1 MIALLKINKD
11 LIHTIQNILQVF
23 PEGVIIR
30 SLDERSKESIM
41 KFANNIASKTLE
53 KEQQADQENNKIS
66 IQMLNSEQI
75 ANQED
80 YSFTCINDFLNY
92 QEEQIGLENLEF
104 VEQLIKIKDKIDHLQ
119 DNFIRNDSDNES
131 DNETIFN
138 VKSIKVNWNNNNE
151 SFMHVFINTTQVK

>member
-30 SLDERSKESIM
+30 SLDERSKELIM
-41 KFANNIASKTLE
+41 KFANNIASKILE
-53 KEQQADQENNKIS
+53 KEQQADQENNKLS
-66 IQMLNSEQI
+66 IQMLSSEHI
-75 ANQED
+75 ANQGD

-92 QEEQIGLENLEF
+92 QEKQIGLVNSEF
-104 VEQLIKIKDKIDHLQ
+104 VEQLIKIKNNIDHLQ
-119 DNFIRNDSDNES
+119 ENFMRNDSYNES
-131 DNETIFN
+131 DNETIFS